1 MAPNQPV
8 LFLIGKP
15 SRGDKNP
22 VMPPRSSSPGQAP
35 RTLHVS
41 YVRMLLSQLQQAR
54 PDLLASLDADVLQ
67 HLEEGSDPLARS
79 TLTQWHTLLD
89 QIEHLLDVPDLVP
102 QMAEQ
107 FKPWHA
113 GLLGFT
119 LMTSGT
125 VVEMAT
131 LLKRFHHLLN
141 DVHRV
146 ERGLEGPRFFLRLS
160 YTSAERSRRL
170 ARLSLSVWA
179 LRLRWLTGQA
189 DLKLDV
195 SFEGPAPAD
204 VQAYRRIFGGTVRF
218 DQSQDVMWGDASC
231 VDMPIVSRDTA
242 SHSLLQS
249 QALKQLEQLSRQED
263 RLVDKVQALIRSRLD
278 GDALSLDDVAS
289 ALKMPPRTLQRRL
302 EEAGANFRV
311 MVDDV
316 RRAQAEHYLR
326 TTNVALSE
334 LAVILG
340 FADHASFNRA
350 FKRWTGVSPGAFRRA
365 PSAPL
370 AGSGLV

>member
-1 MAPNQPV
+1 MRAMQA
-8 LFLIGKP
+8 
-15 SRGDKNP
+15 R
-22 VMPPRSSSPGQAP
+22 MSSPSHAP

-54 PDLLASLDADVLQ
+54 PDLMGQLGADSLQ
-67 HLEEGSDPLARS
+67 HLDESDPLARC
-79 TLTQWHTLLD
+79 TLTQWHALLD
-89 QIEHLLDVPDLVP
+89 QVEHMLGMPDLVP

-146 ERGLEGPRFFLRLS
+146 ERGLDGARFYLRLCPAS
-160 YTSAERSRRL
+160 GERSRRL

-179 LRLRWLTGQA
+179 LRLRWLTGQPA
-189 DLKLDV
+189 LKLDAC
-195 SFEGPAPAD
+195 FEGPAPGDPAP
-204 VQAYRRIFGGTVRF
+204 YRRIFGGVVRF
-218 DQSQDVMWGDASC
+218 DQPHNVMWGDASC
-231 VDMPIVSRDTA
+231 VDLPIVSRDTA

-278 GDALSLDDVAS
+278 GDGLSLDEVAD

-302 EEAGANFRV
+302 EEVGANFRL
-311 MVDDV
+311 MVDEV

-326 TTNVALSE
+326 STSVPLSE
-334 LAVILG
+334 LAVMLG

-350 FKRWTGVSPGAFRRA
+350 FKRWTDMSPGAFRRA
-365 PSAPL
+365 ASSPQ

>member
-1 MAPNQPV
+1 MWAMQP
-8 LFLIGKP
+8 
-15 SRGDKNP
+15 R
-22 VMPPRSSSPGQAP
+22 MSSTHQVP

-41 YVRMLLSQLQQAR
+41 YARMLLSQLQQAR
-54 PDLLASLDADVLQ
+54 PDLMAKLDADSLQ
-67 HLEEGSDPLARS
+67 HLDESDPLARC
-79 TLTQWHTLLD
+79 TLTQWHALLD
-89 QIEHLLDVPDLVP
+89 QVEHMLGMPDLVP

-146 ERGLEGPRFFLRLS
+146 ERGLEGARFYLRLCH
-160 YTSAERSRRL
+160 TSGEQSRRL

-179 LRLRWLTGQA
+179 LRLRWLTGQP
-189 DLKLDV
+189 DLKLDAC
-195 SFEGPAPAD
+195 FEGPAPGDA
-204 VQAYRRIFGGTVRF
+204 APYRRIFGGTVRF
-218 DQSQDVMWGDASC
+218 DQPHDVMWGDASC
-231 VDMPIVSRDTA
+231 VDLPIVSRDTA

-278 GDALSLDDVAS
+278 SGGLSLEDIAL
-289 ALKMPPRTLQRRL
+289 ALKMPARTLQRRL
-302 EEAGANFRV
+302 EEVGANFRW
-311 MVDDV
+311 MVDEV
-316 RRAQAEHYLR
+316 RRTQAEHYLR
-326 TTNVALSE
+326 ATSVPLSE
-334 LAVILG
+334 LAVTLG

-350 FKRWTGVSPGAFRRA
+350 FKRWTGMSPGAFRRT
-365 PSAPL
+365 PL
-370 AGSGLV
+370 AQQDGSGLA